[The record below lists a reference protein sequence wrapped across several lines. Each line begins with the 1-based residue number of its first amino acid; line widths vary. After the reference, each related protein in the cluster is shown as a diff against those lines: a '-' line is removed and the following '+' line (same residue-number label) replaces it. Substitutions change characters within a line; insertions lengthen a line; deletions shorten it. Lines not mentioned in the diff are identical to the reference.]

1 MPTGTEDPRLAIEL
15 SGITKRF
22 AGVVANDDI
31 SFDAR
36 TGEVHAL
43 IGENGAGKST
53 LMSILTGLY
62 RPDEG
67 TIRVLGEPVQFRSP
81 RDSIARGIGMVYQHF
96 MLVEPF
102 TVAENMM
109 LGRDDQPVLLDP
121 DAVAAEVSRLGAE
134 FGLDVDPKARIWQL
148 SVGEQQR
155 VEILRLLYRGARV
168 LILDEPT
175 AVLTPQEANGLIQT
189 LRDMAAKGYC
199 VIFISHKLDEV
210 MAVSDRVS
218 VMRRGKLVATVE
230 SARSGRHELARLM
243 VGRELA
249 GHVEHPGDEGRR
261 HLPPGRTVLEIRD
274 LTAMGDK
281 GVPALSEID
290 LEIRAGE
297 ILGIAGVAGNGQREL
312 AEVITGL
319 RRCVSGAIRVAGRDV
334 ANRTPADC
342 AEAGIAHVPED
353 RIATGLVPQ
362 LDVAGN
368 AILRDYAKP
377 PLAKGSFLVSRAIAA
392 FADRLIDQYDVK
404 TPGRRTRVASLSGG
418 NQQKLLIARELNG
431 EPKVVVAV
439 HPTRGVDVGATETIH
454 GLLDEQRRRGAA
466 VLLISE
472 DLDEL
477 HALCDRI
484 AVLYAGRVMGVV
496 DAEHAETERIGLMM
510 AGIAPEPVA
519 SAHA

>member
-1 MPTGTEDPRLAIEL
+1 MPATSLDPRLAVEMT
-15 SGITKRF
+15 GIMKRF
-22 AGVVANDDI
+22 AGVVANDAVD
-31 SFDAR
+31 FAAYQ
-36 TGEVHAL
+36 GEVHAL

-67 TIRVLGEPVQFRSP
+67 EIRIHGEPVHFKSP

-109 LGRDDQPVLLDP
+109 LGREGQSTILDP
-121 DAVAAEVSRLGAE
+121 SAVEREVAELGAS
-134 FGLDVDPKARIWQL
+134 FGLDVDPSARIWQL

-175 AVLTPQEANGLIQT
+175 AVLTPQEADGLIRT
-189 LRDMAAKGYC
+189 LRDMADKGFC

-218 VMRRGKLVATVE
+218 VMRRGRMAATVE
-230 SARSGRHELARLM
+230 TKSSDRHTLARLM
-243 VGRELA
+243 VGRDLA
-249 GHVEHPGDEGRR
+249 GHVVHPGDEGRE
-261 HLPPGRTVLEIRD
+261 HGVPGEPVLEIRG
-274 LTAMGDK
+274 LSANGDK
-281 GVPALSEID
+281 GVPALSGVD
-290 LEIRAGE
+290 LDVRQGE

-312 AEVITGL
+312 AEIITGL
-319 RRCVSGAIRVAGRDV
+319 RRATAGSIRVSGREVV
-334 ANRTPADC
+334 NRSPAEC
-342 AEAGIAHVPED
+342 ARAGIAHVPED
-353 RIATGLVPQ
+353 RIATGLAPR

-368 AILRDYAKP
+368 AILRDYAEP
-377 PLAKGSFLVSRAIAA
+377 PLARGPFLVGRAIAS

-404 TPGRRTRVASLSGG
+404 TPNRRTRVASLSGG
-418 NQQKLLIARELNG
+418 NQQKLLIARELHG
-431 EPKVVVAV
+431 EPNVVVAV
-439 HPTRGVDVGATETIH
+439 HPTRGVDIGATETIH

-496 DAEHAETERIGLMM
+496 DADHAETEWIGLMM
-510 AGIAPEPVA
+510 AGVTPEPA
-519 SAHA
+519 PHG